1 MKRIAKDPVGL
12 SLKIL
17 NTADFC
23 SRLNTSVILAI
34 FLFKSK
40 LCRRGREIAPQ
51 KELKSKFKLQI
62 ITIFAL
68 SKLS

>member
-12 SLKIL
+12 SLKKL
-17 NTADFC
+17 QLQ
-23 SRLNTSVILAI
+23 RPL
-34 FLFKSK
+34 FLFKRVSCVVKGPRIGNSSK
-40 LCRRGREIAPQ
+40 